1 MMTYIKLEKNGDQI
15 NVNME
20 GEAKDLVGMIA
31 SSMMNDNNFATFVLT
46 AMLVLAEEGK
56 PIHDINLN

>member
-1 MMTYIKLEKNGDQI
+1 MTYIKIEKDGDKI

-20 GEAKDLVGMIA
+20 GEAQDLVGIIA
-31 SSMMNDNNFATFVLT
+31 SSMKNDNTFAVFVLT
-46 AMLVLAEEGK
+46 ALMVLAEEGK

>member
-1 MMTYIKLEKNGDQI
+1 MTYIKLEMVGDII

-31 SSMMNDNNFATFVLT
+31 SGILNDQQLAVMVISAL
-46 AMLVLAEEGK
+46 AIIAEEGK

>member
-1 MMTYIKLEKNGDQI
+1 MTYIKLEMIGDKI

-20 GEAKDLVGMIA
+20 GEPKDLVGMVA
-31 SSMMNDNNFATFVLT
+31 SSVINDQQFTMIVIAALAVI
-46 AMLVLAEEGK
+46 AEEGK

>member
-1 MMTYIKLEKNGDQI
+1 MTYIKIEKDGDKI

-20 GEAKDLVGMIA
+20 GEAKDLVGIIA
-31 SSMMNDNNFATFVLT
+31 SSMKNDNTFAVFVLT
-46 AMLVLAEEGK
+46 ALMVLAEEGK